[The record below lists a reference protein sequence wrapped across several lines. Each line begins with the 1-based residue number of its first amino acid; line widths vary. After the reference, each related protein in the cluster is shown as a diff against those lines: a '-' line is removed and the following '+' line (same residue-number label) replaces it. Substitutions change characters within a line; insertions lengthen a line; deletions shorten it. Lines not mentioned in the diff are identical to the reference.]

1 MNLDFSPR
9 ATILYFHTFKATN
22 IFPGKRLRILKLHD
36 TDIKLNLTHAHM
48 RFYSIVKLLC
58 AHSKEVPSSI
68 FVLYSNLLLLLRR
81 W

>member
-1 MNLDFSPR
+1 
-9 ATILYFHTFKATN
+9 
-22 IFPGKRLRILKLHD
+22 
-36 TDIKLNLTHAHM
+36 M

-81 W
+81 WWSSTDDPIDALETLDAIKPPELKFHEISKNVNNPENNDPALIKPIN